1 MHQPDNARMRAL
13 LLAVAMIALG
23 VAFVWLHLSTPSDG
37 AVIPPNASSWHPNG
51 VVVRVLHSQPGG
63 LRSGDLVV
71 AVGGQSVESWQ
82 QALTDPTR
90 PRPQWHFGQT
100 LTYTIVR
107 DGAKMDVPVT
117 LGPNP
122 LDAIWQEGWSTIV
135 FALVFVAIAV
145 YVVLRRPGDWAPL
158 VLLISASGI
167 LGATTWTLGLQVSD
181 LVNGL
186 GFWLYK
192 ATTSVDFLL
201 FYIAALHFVLVF
213 PKPLAL
219 FAANPRLIWAL
230 YAVPFVLDALYL
242 AVTRLTATSALE
254 WIGRTT
260 VLENLLVPALALLII
275 GVTIWTYRVHRDDDT
290 RTKLRWVVFGGLV
303 SLVSGLLLWELP
315 TNLLGHPLISTNAL
329 GLLVL
334 PLPLSIGVAILR
346 NRLFDIDT
354 ILNRT
359 LVYGGLSTI
368 VAGIYIAIVATL
380 GTVFQAQGNLLIALV
395 AAGVVAVLFQPL
407 RIWLQ
412 NAVNRLLFGERD
424 DPYAVL
430 SRLGRQLEVA
440 IAPEAVLPT
449 IVETVAHALKLPS
462 VAIAVRE
469 GEQLVP
475 GVEYGV
481 PSGTVVSMPL
491 IYQSDWVGEL
501 RVSPR
506 GPDESLTVADK
517 HLLEDIA
524 HQAGIAVHATRLT
537 SDLQRSRLQLITA
550 REEERRRMRRD
561 LHDGVGPTLAG
572 MTLKIGAIGNL
583 LQTDAAAASRM
594 LGELGTEIESA
605 MSDIRRLVYALRPPA
620 LDELGLVAALRAHAA
635 QYYLQGASEDSGES
649 RLLVTIHAPER
660 FTQLPA
666 AVEVAAY
673 RIACE
678 AITNTAR
685 HAQAQCCQ
693 IVLALDNALHLDIR
707 DDGVGLASERRV
719 GIGLVS
725 MRERAEE
732 LGGICTIAS
741 SPGSGVHISAI
752 LPLTKE

>member
-1 MHQPDNARMRAL
+1 
-13 LLAVAMIALG
+13 
-23 VAFVWLHLSTPSDG
+23 
-37 AVIPPNASSWHPNG
+37 
-51 VVVRVLHSQPGG
+51 
-63 LRSGDLVV
+63 
-71 AVGGQSVESWQ
+71 
-82 QALTDPTR
+82 
-90 PRPQWHFGQT
+90 
-100 LTYTIVR
+100 
-107 DGAKMDVPVT
+107 
-117 LGPNP
+117 
-122 LDAIWQEGWSTIV
+122 
-135 FALVFVAIAV
+135 
-145 YVVLRRPGDWAPL
+145 
-158 VLLISASGI
+158 
-167 LGATTWTLGLQVSD
+167 
-181 LVNGL
+181 
-186 GFWLYK
+186 
-192 ATTSVDFLL
+192 
-201 FYIAALHFVLVF
+201 
-213 PKPLAL
+213 
-219 FAANPRLIWAL
+219 
-230 YAVPFVLDALYL
+230 
-242 AVTRLTATSALE
+242 
-254 WIGRTT
+254 
-260 VLENLLVPALALLII
+260 
-275 GVTIWTYRVHRDDDT
+275 
-290 RTKLRWVVFGGLV
+290 
-303 SLVSGLLLWELP
+303 
-315 TNLLGHPLISTNAL
+315 
-329 GLLVL
+329 
-334 PLPLSIGVAILR
+334 
-346 NRLFDIDT
+346 
-354 ILNRT
+354 
-359 LVYGGLSTI
+359 
-368 VAGIYIAIVATL
+368 
-380 GTVFQAQGNLLIALV
+380 
-395 AAGVVAVLFQPL
+395 
-407 RIWLQ
+407 
-412 NAVNRLLFGERD
+412 
-424 DPYAVL
+424 
-430 SRLGRQLEVA
+430 
-440 IAPEAVLPT
+440 
-449 IVETVAHALKLPS
+449 
-462 VAIAVRE
+462 
-469 GEQLVP
+469 
-475 GVEYGV
+475 
-481 PSGTVVSMPL
+481 MPL

-732 LGGICTIAS
+732 LGGICTIES

-752 LPLTKE
+752 LPLTKD